1 MNIPL
6 PLERFQEDLR
16 YDIQVEMELV
26 RPSRGNE
33 EMGQLS
39 LTSVISHELTSR
51 QLHAVAATPLSE
63 GSESGSAGSFTAGR
77 LRGI

>member
-1 MNIPL
+1 VNIPL

-33 EMGQLS
+33 EMGELS
-39 LTSVISHELTSR
+39 
-51 QLHAVAATPLSE
+51 
-63 GSESGSAGSFTAGR
+63 
-77 LRGI
+77 

>member
-1 MNIPL
+1 MGKLSHFSSGEADARSKTHRTPHVNIPL

-33 EMGQLS
+33 EMGELS
-39 LTSVISHELTSR
+39 
-51 QLHAVAATPLSE
+51 
-63 GSESGSAGSFTAGR
+63 
-77 LRGI
+77 